1 MAHDHCHCRDYTRS
15 EVMRHAAAQAGK
27 GLPAIETGMP
37 TPAGT
42 GLSRRTFLSRSAG
55 LALAVYGAT
64 KIPLAAFEEGIAH
77 AATPP
82 KVLVSIFFDGG
93 IDALNVLAPVNDSTY
108 HTLRPT
114 IGLHLNDAQPPLSFT
129 EDSNLFWH
137 PSATSLRALH
147 GEDKVTV
154 FPAIGY
160 TSPNQS
166 HFTSRHY
173 YEIGEVQVGANTGWL
188 GRYVEQVGTDDNP
201 LQGISLSNEL
211 SPALATPPKPVAAVE
226 SVTDYD
232 LWSWN
237 VDEPVLSNMFTSFGN
252 LGTFA
257 SDSPAMIQ
265 ARRAIGQTE
274 QVRQQLAAFNGYTSP
289 VANLYPASTE
299 LSDQLSGLAAM
310 LGAGLP
316 VQVATMS
323 AVGGYDTHE
332 DEAGTLSSNLLR
344 TSNAVLAFQRDLEAR
359 GLDDRVLIEMWSEFG
374 RRPEENGGGTDHGAG
389 GLAFVVGKH
398 AGGTMIGGFPGLG
411 TLDPDDNLVHTSDF
425 RSMYCTLL
433 ESWLGVDAGPIIPGS
448 DTLGTYA
455 SLID

>member
-15 EVMRHAAAQAGK
+15 ELMRRVAAQAGQ

-37 TPAGT
+37 LPAGT
-42 GLSRRTFLSRSAG
+42 GLSRRTFLSRTAG

-64 KIPLAAFEEGIAH
+64 RIPLAALEEGIAH

-93 IDALNVLAPVNDSTY
+93 IDSLNVLAPINDSTY
-108 HTLRPT
+108 HDLRPS
-114 IGLHLNDAQPPLSFT
+114 IALPSGLGFS

-137 PSATSLRALH
+137 PSAASLRTLH
-147 GEDKVTV
+147 SEDKVSV

-173 YEIGEVQVGANTGWL
+173 YEIGEVQVGANSGWL
-188 GRYVEQVGTDDNP
+188 GRYIEQVGTDDNP
-201 LQGISLSNEL
+201 LQGVSLSNEL
-211 SPALATPPKPVAAVE
+211 SPALATPSKPVAAVE

-232 LWSWN
+232 LSSWW
-237 VDEPVLSNMFTSFGN
+237 VDEPVKSNMFGSFGN
-252 LGTFA
+252 LGTFS
-257 SDSPAMIQ
+257 SDSPAMTQ

-274 QVRQQLAAFNGYTSP
+274 QVREQLGAFSGYTSP
-289 VANLYPASTE
+289 VANLYPDNTG
-299 LSDQLSGLAAM
+299 LSDQLSGLAAI
-310 LGAGLP
+310 LAAGLP

-332 DEAGTLSSNLLR
+332 DEANTLSSNLQR
-344 TSNAVLAFQRDLEAR
+344 TCDAVFAFQRDLEAR
-359 GLDDRVLIEMWSEFG
+359 GLADRVLIEMWSEFG
-374 RRPEENGGGTDHGAG
+374 RRPEENGGGTDHGAA
-389 GLAFVVGKH
+389 GLAFVVGEH
-398 AGGTMIGGFPGLG
+398 AGGTMIGGFPGL
-411 TLDPDDNLVHTSDF
+411 TSLDQDDNLVHTSDF

-433 ESWLGVDAGPIIPGS
+433 EDWLGVDAGPIIPGADS
-448 DTLGTYA
+448 LARYST
-455 SLID
+455 LID

>member
-15 EVMRHAAAQAGK
+15 QLLHRAAAQAGK

-42 GLSRRTFLSRSAG
+42 GLSRRSFLSRSAG

-64 KIPLAAFEEGIAH
+64 RLPLSALEAGIAQ
-77 AATPP
+77 AATPQ

-93 IDALNVLAPVNDSTY
+93 IDSLNVLAPVNDSTY
-108 HTLRPT
+108 QNLRPT
-114 IGLHLNDAQPPLSFT
+114 IGLHLNDSPAPLSFS
-129 EDSNLFWH
+129 EDANLFWH
-137 PSATSLRALH
+137 PSAASLRTLH

-160 TSPNQS
+160 ASPNQS

-188 GRYVEQVGTDDNP
+188 GRYIEQVGADDNP

-211 SPALATPPKPVAAVE
+211 SPALATPSKPVAAVE
-226 SVTDYD
+226 AVTNYD
-232 LWSWN
+232 LWSYAGS
-237 VDEPVLSNMFTSFGN
+237 DPVEANMFTSFGN
-252 LGTFA
+252 LGGFP
-257 SDSPAMIQ
+257 SDSPAMTQ

-274 QVRQQLAAFNGYTSP
+274 QVREQLSGFGDFTSP
-289 VANLYPASTE
+289 VANLYPVNNG

-332 DEAGTLSSNLLR
+332 NEANTLSSNLKG
-344 TSNAVLAFQRDLEAR
+344 TCDTVLAFQRDLEAR

-398 AGGTMIGGFPGLG
+398 AGGTMIGGFPGL
-411 TLDPDDNLVHTSDF
+411 TSLDPQENLLHTSDF

-433 ESWLGVDAGPIIPGS
+433 ESWLGVDAGPIIPGADS
-448 DTLGTYA
+448 LTRYST
-455 SLID
+455 LID

>member
-15 EVMRHAAAQAGK
+15 ELIRRAAAQAGQ
-27 GLPAIETGMP
+27 GLPAIENGMP
-37 TPAGT
+37 LPAGT
-42 GLSRRTFLSRSAG
+42 GLSRRSFLSRSAG

-64 KIPLAAFEEGIAH
+64 RIPLAAFEAGIAH

-93 IDALNVLAPVNDSTY
+93 IDALNVLAPLNDSRY
-108 HTLRPT
+108 HDLRPT
-114 IGLHLNDAQPPLSFT
+114 LALPSGLGFS
-129 EDSNLFWH
+129 EDPDLFWH
-137 PSATSLRALH
+137 PSAASLRTLH
-147 GEDKVTV
+147 GEDKVSV

-188 GRYVEQVGTDDNP
+188 GRYIEEVGSDDNP
-201 LQGISLSNEL
+201 LQGISLGNEL
-211 SPALATPPKPVAAVE
+211 SPMLATPSRPVAAIE

-232 LWSWN
+232 LWSWAD
-237 VDEPVLSNMFTSFGN
+237 DEDAPVQANMFSSFGN
-252 LGTFA
+252 LGNLP
-257 SDSPAMIQ
+257 SDSPAMTQ

-274 QVRQQLAAFNGYTSP
+274 QVREQLGAFSDYTSP
-289 VANLYPASTE
+289 VANLYPKNTG

-310 LGAGLP
+310 LGVGLP

-332 DEAGTLSSNLLR
+332 DEANTLTSNLKR
-344 TSNAVLAFQRDLEAR
+344 TCDAVFAFQRDLEAR
-359 GLDDRVLIEMWSEFG
+359 GLADRVLIEMWSEFG
-374 RRPEENGGGTDHGAG
+374 RRPEENGGGTDHGAA
-389 GLAFVVGKH
+389 GLAFVVGQH
-398 AGGTMIGGFPGLG
+398 AGGTMIGGFPGLA
-411 TLDPDDNLVHTSDF
+411 TLDEDDNLLHTSDF

-433 ESWLGVDAGPIIPGS
+433 ENWLGVDAGPIIPGADS
-448 DTLGTYA
+448 LPRYPA
-455 SLID
+455 LID

>member
-15 EVMRHAAAQAGK
+15 EVMRRAAAQAGK

-37 TPAGT
+37 VPAGT

-55 LALAVYGAT
+55 FALAVYGAT
-64 KIPLAAFEEGIAH
+64 RLPLAAFEEGIAH

-93 IDALNVLAPVNDSTY
+93 IDSLNVLAPINDSAY
-108 HTLRPT
+108 HSLRPT
-114 IGLHLNDAQPPLSFT
+114 IGLQSGLSYS

-137 PSATSLRALH
+137 PSATGLRTLH

-160 TSPNQS
+160 ASPNQS

-188 GRYVEQVGTDDNP
+188 GRYIEQVGTDDNP
-201 LQGISLSNEL
+201 LQGVSLSNEL
-211 SPALATPPKPVAAVE
+211 SPALATPSKPVAAVA

-232 LWSWN
+232 LWSWAGGN
-237 VDEPVLSNMFTSFGN
+237 PVEDNMFASFGN
-252 LGTFA
+252 LGGFS
-257 SDSPAMIQ
+257 SDSPALTQ

-274 QVRQQLAAFNGYTSP
+274 QLREQLAGFSNFTSP
-289 VANLYPASTE
+289 VANLYPANTQ
-299 LSDQLSGLAAM
+299 LSNQLSGLAA
-310 LGAGLP
+310 LLAAGLP
-316 VQVATMS
+316 IQVATTS

-332 DEAGTLSSNLLR
+332 NEANTLSSNLLR
-344 TSNAVLAFQRDLEAR
+344 TCNAVLAFQRDLEAR

-374 RRPEENGGGTDHGAG
+374 RRPQENGGGTDHGAG

-398 AGGTMIGGFPGLG
+398 AGGTQIGGFPGLG
-411 TLDPDDNLVHTSDF
+411 TLDPQQNLLHTSDF
-425 RSMYCTLL
+425 RTMYSTLL
-433 ESWLGVDAGPIIPGS
+433 HDWLGVDPGPIIPGA
-448 DTLGTYA
+448 DTLGTYPA
-455 SLID
+455 LID

>member
-1 MAHDHCHCRDYTRS
+1 MAHDHCHCRDCTRS
-15 EVMRHAAAQAGK
+15 QLLHKAAAQAGK

-42 GLSRRTFLSRSAG
+42 GLSRRNFLSRSAG

-64 KIPLAAFEEGIAH
+64 KLPLSALEAGIAQ

-82 KVLVSIFFDGG
+82 RVLVSIFFDGG
-93 IDALNVLAPVNDSTY
+93 IDSLNVLPPLNDPTY
-108 HTLRPT
+108 QSLRPT
-114 IGLHLNDAQPPLSFT
+114 IGLHLSDNPAPLTFA

-137 PSATSLRALH
+137 PSAASLRALH

-160 TSPNQS
+160 ANPNQS

-188 GRYVEQVGTDDNP
+188 GRYIEEVGTDDNP
-201 LQGISLSNEL
+201 LQGVSLSNEL
-211 SPALATPPKPVAAVE
+211 SPALATPSKPVAAVQA
-226 SVTDYD
+226 VTDYD
-232 LWSWN
+232 LWSYAGS
-237 VDEPVLSNMFTSFGN
+237 DPVETNMFGSFGN
-252 LGTFA
+252 LGGFS
-257 SDSPAMIQ
+257 SDSPAMTQ
-265 ARRAIGQTE
+265 TRRAIGQTE
-274 QVRQQLAAFNGYTSP
+274 QLREQLDGFGNFTSP
-289 VANLYPASTE
+289 VAYPVNNG

-332 DEAGTLSSNLLR
+332 NEASTLSSHLKG
-344 TSNAVLAFQRDLEAR
+344 TCDTVLAFQRDLEAR

-398 AGGTMIGGFPGLG
+398 AGGTMIGGFPGLAS
-411 TLDPDDNLVHTSDF
+411 LDPQENLLHTSDF

-433 ESWLGVDAGPIIPGS
+433 ESWLGVDAGPIIPGADS
-448 DTLGTYA
+448 LPRYSA
-455 SLID
+455 LID

>member
-15 EVMRHAAAQAGK
+15 EVMRRAAAQAGQ
-27 GLPAIETGMP
+27 GLPQIETGMP
-37 TPAGT
+37 LPAGT
-42 GLSRRTFLSRSAG
+42 GLSRRNFLSRSAG

-64 KIPLAAFEEGIAH
+64 KLPLSAFEAGIAH

-93 IDALNVLAPVNDSTY
+93 IDSLNVLPPVNDATY
-108 HTLRPT
+108 QNLRPT
-114 IGLHLNDAQPPLSFT
+114 IGLHLNDAQPPLSFS
-129 EDSNLFWH
+129 EDSALFWH
-137 PSATSLRALH
+137 PSAASLRTLH
-147 GEDKVTV
+147 GEDKVSV
-154 FPAIGY
+154 LPAIGY
-160 TSPNQS
+160 TTANQS

-188 GRYVEQVGTDDNP
+188 GRYIEQVGADDNP

-211 SPALATPPKPVAAVE
+211 SPALATPSKPVAAVE

-232 LWSWN
+232 LWSYAGS
-237 VDEPVLSNMFTSFGN
+237 DPVEANMFSSFGS
-252 LGTFA
+252 LGGLS
-257 SDSPAMIQ
+257 SDSAAMTQ

-274 QVRQQLAAFNGYTSP
+274 QVREQLATFNGYTSP
-289 VANLYPASTE
+289 VGNLYPANTG

-310 LGAGLP
+310 LAAGLP

-332 DEAGTLSSNLLR
+332 DESATLTSNLKR
-344 TSNAVLAFQRDLEAR
+344 TCDAVFAFQRDLEAR
-359 GLDDRVLIEMWSEFG
+359 GLEDRVLIEMWSEFG
-374 RRPEENGGGTDHGAG
+374 RRPEENGGGTDHGAA

-398 AGGTMIGGFPGLG
+398 AGGTMVGGFPGLS
-411 TLDPDDNLVHTSDF
+411 TLDEDDNLVHTSDF

-433 ESWLGVDAGPIIPGS
+433 EDWLGVDAGPIIPGADS
-448 DTLGTYA
+448 MPRYST
-455 SLID
+455 LID

>member
-1 MAHDHCHCRDYTRS
+1 MAHDHCHCRDYSRS
-15 EVMRHAAAQAGK
+15 EVMRRAAAQAGN

-55 LALAVYGAT
+55 MALSVYGAT
-64 KIPLAAFEEGIAH
+64 KLPFAAFEEGIAH

-93 IDALNVLAPVNDSTY
+93 IDSLNVLAQINDSTY

-114 IGLHLNDAQPPLSFT
+114 IGLQNGLSFS
-129 EDSNLFWH
+129 EDSSLFWH
-137 PSATSLRALH
+137 PSAAGLRTLH
-147 GEDKVTV
+147 SEDKVTV

-160 TSPNQS
+160 ASPNQS

-173 YEIGEVQVGANTGWL
+173 YEIGEVQIGANTGWL
-188 GRYVEQVGTDDNP
+188 GRYIEQVGTDDNP

-211 SPALATPPKPVAAVE
+211 SPALATPSKPVAAVE

-232 LWSWN
+232 LWSWADSN
-237 VDEPVLSNMFTSFGN
+237 PVQTNMFTSFGN
-252 LGTFA
+252 LGGFP
-257 SDSPAMIQ
+257 SDSPAMTQ

-274 QVRQQLAAFNGYTSP
+274 QVREQLAGFNNFTSP
-289 VANLYPASTE
+289 VANLYPANTR
-299 LSDQLSGLAAM
+299 LSDQLAGLAAM
-310 LGAGLP
+310 LASGLP
-316 VQVATMS
+316 VQVATME

-332 DEAGTLSSNLLR
+332 NEANTLSSNLQR
-344 TSNAVLAFQRDLEAR
+344 TCDAVLAFQRDLEAR
-359 GLDDRVLIEMWSEFG
+359 GLDDRVLIDMWSEFG

-411 TLDPDDNLVHTSDF
+411 TLDPQENLLHTSDF
-425 RSMYCTLL
+425 RAMYCTLL
-433 ESWLGVDAGPIIPGS
+433 HDWLGVDPGPIIPGA

-455 SLID
+455 TLID

>member
-1 MAHDHCHCRDYTRS
+1 VAHDHCHCRDYTRS
-15 EVMRHAAAQAGK
+15 EVMRRAAAQAGK

-55 LALAVYGAT
+55 MALAVYGAT
-64 KIPLAAFEEGIAH
+64 KLPLSALEAGIAQ

-82 KVLVSIFFDGG
+82 QVLVSIFFDGG
-93 IDALNVLAPVNDSTY
+93 IDSLNVLAPVNDSTY
-108 HTLRPT
+108 HSLRPT
-114 IGLHLNDAQPPLSFT
+114 IGLQSGLSFS
-129 EDSNLFWH
+129 EDSGLFWH
-137 PSATSLRALH
+137 PSAASLRTLH

-160 TSPNQS
+160 ASPNQS

-188 GRYVEQVGTDDNP
+188 GRYIEQVGTDDNP

-211 SPALATPPKPVAAVE
+211 SPALATPSKPVAAIE
-226 SVTDYD
+226 SVTDSD
-232 LWSWN
+232 LWSWASS
-237 VDEPVLSNMFTSFGN
+237 DPVEANMFTSFGN
-252 LGTFA
+252 LGGFP
-257 SDSPAMIQ
+257 SDSPAMTQ

-274 QVRQQLAAFNGYTSP
+274 QVREQLAGFTNFTSP
-289 VANLYPASTE
+289 VANLYPDDTR
-299 LSDQLSGLAAM
+299 LSDQLAGLAAM
-310 LGAGLP
+310 LAAGLP

-332 DEAGTLSSNLLR
+332 DEAATLSSNLQR
-344 TSNAVLAFQRDLEAR
+344 TCDAVLAFQRDLEAR

-411 TLDPDDNLVHTSDF
+411 TLDAQDNLLHTSDF
-425 RSMYCTLL
+425 RTMYCTLL
-433 ESWLGVDAGPIIPGS
+433 HDWLGVDPGPIIPGA

-455 SLID
+455 TLID

>member
-1 MAHDHCHCRDYTRS
+1 MAHDHCHCRDYSRS
-15 EVMRHAAAQAGK
+15 ELMRQAAAQAGK

-37 TPAGT
+37 VPAGT

-64 KIPLAAFEEGIAH
+64 QLPLSAFETGIAN

-93 IDALNVLAPVNDSTY
+93 IDSLNVLAPINDSTY

-114 IGLHLNDAQPPLSFT
+114 IALQSGLGFS
-129 EDSNLFWH
+129 EDSSLFWN
-137 PSATSLRALH
+137 PSAAGLRTLH

-160 TSPNQS
+160 ASPNQS

-173 YEIGEVQVGANTGWL
+173 YEIGQVQVGANTGWL
-188 GRYVEQVGTDDNP
+188 GRYIEQVGTDDNP
-201 LQGISLSNEL
+201 LQGVSLSNEL
-211 SPALATPPKPVAAVE
+211 SPSLATPSKPVAAVE

-232 LWSWN
+232 LWSWA
-237 VDEPVLSNMFTSFGN
+237 DSEPVAANMFDSFGN
-252 LGTFA
+252 LGGLS
-257 SDSPAMIQ
+257 SDSPAMTQ

-274 QVRQQLAAFNGYTSP
+274 QLRAQLSGFSGFTSP
-289 VANLYPASTE
+289 VANLYPDNTE

-310 LGAGLP
+310 LAAGLP

-332 DEAGTLSSNLLR
+332 DEANTLSGNLQR
-344 TSNAVLAFQRDLEAR
+344 TCDAVLAFQRDLEAR
-359 GLDDRVLIEMWSEFG
+359 GLDDRVLVEMWSEFG

-411 TLDPDDNLVHTSDF
+411 TLDPQDNLLHTSDF

-433 ESWLGVDAGPIIPGS
+433 ESWLGVDAGPIIPGADS
-448 DTLGTYA
+448 LPRYA
-455 SLID
+455 TLID

>member
-1 MAHDHCHCRDYTRS
+1 MGHDHCHCRDYTRS
-15 EVMRHAAAQAGK
+15 ELMRRAAAQAGQ

-37 TPAGT
+37 LPAGT
-42 GLSRRTFLSRSAG
+42 GLSRRSFLSRTAG

-64 KIPLAAFEEGIAH
+64 RLPLAAFEEGIAH

-108 HTLRPT
+108 QTLRPT
-114 IGLHLNDAQPPLSFT
+114 IGLHLNDAAPPLSFS
-129 EDSNLFWH
+129 EDSSLFWH
-137 PSATSLRALH
+137 PSAASLRTLH

-188 GRYVEQVGTDDNP
+188 GRYIEQVGADDNP

-211 SPALATPPKPVAAVE
+211 SPALATPSKPVAAVE

-232 LWSWN
+232 LWTRAVW
-237 VDEPVLSNMFTSFGN
+237 EPVESNMFTSFGN

-257 SDSPAMIQ
+257 SDSPAMTQ

-274 QVRQQLAAFNGYTSP
+274 QVREQLATFNGYTSP
-289 VANLYPASTE
+289 VANLYPADTE

-310 LGAGLP
+310 LASGLP

-332 DEAGTLSSNLLR
+332 DEANTLSSNLQR
-344 TSNAVLAFQRDLEAR
+344 TCDAVLAFQRDLEAR
-359 GLDDRVLIEMWSEFG
+359 GLDDRVLVEMWSEFG
-374 RRPEENGGGTDHGAG
+374 RRPEENGGGTDHGAA

-398 AGGTMIGGFPGLG
+398 AGGTMIGGFPGLA
-411 TLDPDDNLVHTSDF
+411 TLDEDDNLLHTSDF

-433 ESWLGVDAGPIIPGS
+433 ENWLGVDAGPIIPGA
-448 DTLGTYA
+448 D
-455 SLID
+455 SLPRYSALVD

>member
-1 MAHDHCHCRDYTRS
+1 MAHDHCHCKDYSRS
-15 EVMRHAAAQAGK
+15 ELMRQAAAQAGK

-37 TPAGT
+37 VPAGT

-64 KIPLAAFEEGIAH
+64 RLPLSAFETGIAH
-77 AATPP
+77 ADTPP

-93 IDALNVLAPVNDSTY
+93 IDSLNVLAPINDSTY
-108 HTLRPT
+108 QTLRPT
-114 IGLHLNDAQPPLSFT
+114 IALQSGLGFS
-129 EDSNLFWH
+129 EDSSLFWN
-137 PSATSLRALH
+137 SAAASLRTLH

-188 GRYVEQVGTDDNP
+188 GRYIEQVGTDDNP
-201 LQGISLSNEL
+201 LQGVSLSNEL
-211 SPALATPPKPVAAVE
+211 SPSLATPSKPVAAVE

-232 LWSWN
+232 LWSWAGS
-237 VDEPVLSNMFTSFGN
+237 EPVQANMFDSFGN
-252 LGTFA
+252 LGGLP
-257 SDSPAMIQ
+257 SDSPAMTQ

-274 QVRQQLAAFNGYTSP
+274 QLREQLAGFSGFTSP
-289 VANLYPASTE
+289 VANLYPDNTE
-299 LSDQLSGLAAM
+299 LSDQLAGLAAM
-310 LGAGLP
+310 LGTGLP

-323 AVGGYDTHE
+323 AEGGYDTHE
-332 DEAGTLSSNLLR
+332 DEANTLTSNLQR
-344 TSNAVLAFQRDLEAR
+344 TCDAVLAFQRDLEAR

-389 GLAFVVGKH
+389 GLAFLVGKH
-398 AGGTMIGGFPGLG
+398 AGGTMIGGFPGLS
-411 TLDPDDNLVHTSDF
+411 TLDPQDNLLHTSDF

-433 ESWLGVDAGPIIPGS
+433 ESWLGVDAGPIIPGADS
-448 DTLGTYA
+448 LPRYST
-455 SLID
+455 LID

>member
-15 EVMRHAAAQAGK
+15 EVMRRAAAQAGK
-27 GLPAIETGMP
+27 GLPAIESGMP

-42 GLSRRTFLSRSAG
+42 GLSRRTFLSRSTG
-55 LALAVYGAT
+55 MALAVYGAT
-64 KIPLAAFEEGIAH
+64 RLPLSAFEAGIAQ
-77 AATPP
+77 ASTPP

-93 IDALNVLAPVNDSTY
+93 IDSLNVMAPVNDSTY
-108 HTLRPT
+108 QSLRPT
-114 IGLHLNDAQPPLSFT
+114 IGLHLSDSPAPLTYS
-129 EDSNLFWH
+129 EDSSLFWH
-137 PSATSLRALH
+137 PSAASLRTLH

-160 TSPNQS
+160 ASPNQS

-188 GRYVEQVGTDDNP
+188 GRYIEQVGTDDNP

-211 SPALATPPKPVAAVE
+211 SPALATPSKPVAAIE
-226 SVTDYD
+226 SVTDSD
-232 LWSWN
+232 LWSWA
-237 VDEPVLSNMFTSFGN
+237 DSDPMQTNMFGSFGN
-252 LGTFA
+252 LGTFP
-257 SDSPAMIQ
+257 SDSTAMTQ

-274 QVRQQLAAFNGYTSP
+274 QVREQLAGFSSFTSP
-289 VANLYPASTE
+289 VANLYPTNTQ
-299 LSDQLSGLAAM
+299 LSGQLSGLAAM

-332 DEAGTLSSNLLR
+332 NEASTLTSNLKR
-344 TSNAVLAFQRDLEAR
+344 TCDAVLAFQRDLEAR

-411 TLDPDDNLVHTSDF
+411 TLDPQENLLHTSDY
-425 RSMYCTLL
+425 RTMYCTLL
-433 ESWLGVDAGPIIPGS
+433 HDWLGVDPGPIIPGA

-455 SLID
+455 TLID

>member
-15 EVMRHAAAQAGK
+15 EVMRRAAAQARRGRP
-27 GLPAIETGMP
+27 GRETGCP
-37 TPAGT
+37 PPAAP

-55 LALAVYGAT
+55 MALAVYGAT
-64 KIPLAAFEEGIAH
+64 KIPLSAFEEGIAQ

-93 IDALNVLAPVNDSTY
+93 IDSLNVLAPVNDSTY
-108 HTLRPT
+108 QNLRPT
-114 IGLHLNDAQPPLSFT
+114 IGLHLNDAAPPLSFS
-129 EDSNLFWH
+129 EDSGLFWH
-137 PSATSLRALH
+137 PSAASLRTLH

-160 TSPNQS
+160 ASPNQS

-188 GRYVEQVGTDDNP
+188 GRYIEQVGTDDNP
-201 LQGISLSNEL
+201 LQGVSLSNEL
-211 SPALATPPKPVAAVE
+211 SPALATPSRPVAAVE

-232 LWSWN
+232 LWSYAGS
-237 VDEPVLSNMFTSFGN
+237 DPVEANMFSSFGN
-252 LGTFA
+252 LGA
-257 SDSPAMIQ
+257 LSSDSPAMTQ

-274 QVRQQLAAFNGYTSP
+274 QVREQLGGFNGFTSP
-289 VANLYPASTE
+289 VANLYPTNTE
-299 LSDQLSGLAAM
+299 LSDQLAGLAAM

-332 DEAGTLSSNLLR
+332 NESNTLSDNLLR
-344 TSNAVLAFQRDLEAR
+344 TCNAVLAFQRDLEAR

-374 RRPEENGGGTDHGAG
+374 RRPQENGGGTDHGAG

-398 AGGTMIGGFPGLG
+398 AGGTMIGGFPGLT
-411 TLDPDDNLVHTSDF
+411 TLDSQQNLVHTSDF

-433 ESWLGVDAGPIIPGS
+433 ESWLGVDAGPIIPG
-448 DTLGTYA
+448 A
-455 SLID
+455 SSLPRYSALID

>member
-1 MAHDHCHCRDYTRS
+1 VAHDHCHCRDYTRS
-15 EVMRHAAAQAGK
+15 QLLHRAAAQAGK

-42 GLSRRTFLSRSAG
+42 GLSRRSFLSRSAG

-64 KIPLAAFEEGIAH
+64 KLPFSAFEAGIAQ
-77 AATPP
+77 ADTPS

-93 IDALNVLAPVNDSTY
+93 IDSLNVLAPVNDATY
-108 HTLRPT
+108 HSLRPT
-114 IGLHLNDAQPPLSFT
+114 IGLHVNDDPAPLSFS
-129 EDSNLFWH
+129 EDANLFWH
-137 PSATSLRALH
+137 PSAASLRTLH

-160 TSPNQS
+160 SSPNQS

-201 LQGISLSNEL
+201 LQGVSLSNEL
-211 SPALATPPKPVAAVE
+211 SPALATPSKPVAAVA

-232 LWSWN
+232 LWSYAGG
-237 VDEPVLSNMFTSFGN
+237 DPVEANMFTSFGN
-252 LGTFA
+252 LGGFP
-257 SDSPAMIQ
+257 SDSPALMQ

-274 QVRQQLAAFNGYTSP
+274 QLREQLGGFSDFTSP
-289 VANLYPASTE
+289 VAGLYPANTG
-299 LSDQLSGLAAM
+299 LSDQLAGLAAM

-316 VQVATMS
+316 IQVATMS

-332 DEAGTLSSNLLR
+332 NEGGTLTSNLRR
-344 TSNAVLAFQRDLEAR
+344 TTDAVFAFQRDLEAR

-374 RRPEENGGGTDHGAG
+374 RRPQENGGGTDHGAA

-398 AGGTMIGGFPGLG
+398 AGGTMIGGFPGLSS
-411 TLDPDDNLVHTSDF
+411 LDPQQNLLHTSDF

-433 ESWLGVDAGPIIPGS
+433 ESWLGVDAGPIIPGAGS
-448 DTLGTYA
+448 LPRYST
-455 SLID
+455 LID

>member
-15 EVMRHAAAQAGK
+15 EVMRRAAAQAGK

-55 LALAVYGAT
+55 MALAVYGAT
-64 KIPLAAFEEGIAH
+64 RLPLSVLEEGIAQ

-82 KVLVSIFFDGG
+82 KILVSIFFDGG
-93 IDALNVLAPVNDSTY
+93 IDSLNVLAPVNDSTY
-108 HTLRPT
+108 QNLRPT
-114 IGLHLNDAQPPLSFT
+114 IGLHLDDSRPPLSFS
-129 EDSNLFWH
+129 EDSGLFWH
-137 PSATSLRALH
+137 PSAASLRTLH
-147 GEDKVTV
+147 GEDKVTA

-188 GRYVEQVGTDDNP
+188 GRYIEQVGTDDNP
-201 LQGISLSNEL
+201 LQGVSLSNEL
-211 SPALATPPKPVAAVE
+211 SPALATPSKPVAAVE
-226 SVTDYD
+226 SVTNYD
-232 LWSWN
+232 LPSHAGS
-237 VDEPVLSNMFTSFGN
+237 EPVEGNMFTSFGN
-252 LGTFA
+252 LGGFA
-257 SDSPAMIQ
+257 SDSPALTQ

-274 QVRQQLAAFNGYTSP
+274 QLREQLSGFSSFTSP
-289 VANLYPASTE
+289 VANLYPPNTD
-299 LSDQLSGLAAM
+299 LSDQLSGLAAI
-310 LGAGLP
+310 LAAGLP
-316 VQVATMS
+316 VQVATTS

-332 DEAGTLSSNLLR
+332 DEAQTLSDNLQR
-344 TSNAVLAFQRDLEAR
+344 TCDAVLAFQRDLEAR

-398 AGGTMIGGFPGLG
+398 AGGTMIGGFPGL
-411 TLDPDDNLVHTSDF
+411 TSLDSNDNLLHTSDF

-433 ESWLGVDAGPIIPGS
+433 ESWLGVDAGPIIPGAGS
-448 DTLGTYA
+448 LPRYA
-455 SLID
+455 TLID

>member
-15 EVMRHAAAQAGK
+15 ELMRRAAAQAGQ
-27 GLPAIETGMP
+27 GLPSIENGMP
-37 TPAGT
+37 LPAGT
-42 GLSRRTFLSRSAG
+42 GLSRRSFLSRSAG

-93 IDALNVLAPVNDSTY
+93 IDSLNVLAPVGDATY
-108 HTLRPT
+108 QNLRPT
-114 IGLHLNDAQPPLSFT
+114 IGLHLNDASPPLSFS
-129 EDSNLFWH
+129 EDADLFWH
-137 PSATSLRALH
+137 PSAASLRALH
-147 GEDKVTV
+147 AEDKVTV

-173 YEIGEVQVGANTGWL
+173 YEIGELQVGANTGWL
-188 GRYVEQVGTDDNP
+188 GRYIEQVGTDDNP

-211 SPALATPPKPVAAVE
+211 SPALATPSKPVAAVE

-232 LWSWN
+232 LSSWY
-237 VDEPVLSNMFTSFGN
+237 VDDPVTPNMFGSFGN
-252 LGTFA
+252 LGTFS
-257 SDSPAMIQ
+257 SDSKAMTQ

-274 QVRQQLAAFNGYTSP
+274 QVREQLASFNGYTSP
-289 VANLYPASTE
+289 VADLYPARTE

-310 LGAGLP
+310 LASGLP

-332 DEAGTLSSNLLR
+332 DEAGTLSDNLQR
-344 TSNAVLAFQRDLEAR
+344 TCDAVFAFQRDLEAR
-359 GLDDRVLIEMWSEFG
+359 GLEDRVLVEMWSEFG
-374 RRPEENGGGTDHGAG
+374 RRPEENGGGTDHGAA
-389 GLAFVVGKH
+389 GLAFVVGTH
-398 AGGTMIGGFPGLG
+398 AGGTMIGGFPGLSS
-411 TLDPDDNLVHTSDF
+411 LDEDDNLLHTSDF

-433 ESWLGVDAGPIIPGS
+433 EDWLGVDAGPIIPGADS
-448 DTLGTYA
+448 LARYSTLV
-455 SLID
+455 D

>member
-15 EVMRHAAAQAGK
+15 ELMRRAAAQAGQ
-27 GLPAIETGMP
+27 GLPAIENGMP
-37 TPAGT
+37 LPAGT
-42 GLSRRTFLSRSAG
+42 GLSRRSFLSRSAG

-64 KIPLAAFEEGIAH
+64 RLPLAAFEAGIAH
-77 AATPP
+77 AATSP

-93 IDALNVLAPVNDSTY
+93 IDALNVLAPINDSTY
-108 HTLRPT
+108 QDLRPT
-114 IGLHLNDAQPPLSFT
+114 LALQSGLGFSESSD
-129 EDSNLFWH
+129 LFWH
-137 PSATSLRALH
+137 PSAASLRTLH
-147 GEDKVTV
+147 GEDKVSV

-188 GRYVEQVGTDDNP
+188 GRYIEQVGTDDNP

-211 SPALATPPKPVAAVE
+211 SPALATPSKPVAAVE

-232 LWSWN
+232 LWSWAD
-237 VDEPVLSNMFTSFGN
+237 DEPVQANMFASFAN
-252 LGTFA
+252 LGSLS
-257 SDSPAMIQ
+257 SDSPAMTQ

-274 QVRQQLAAFNGYTSP
+274 QVREQLGAFSDYTSP
-289 VANLYPASTE
+289 VANLYPKSTG
-299 LSDQLSGLAAM
+299 LSEQLSGLAAM

-332 DEAGTLSSNLLR
+332 DEADTLSSNLKR
-344 TSNAVLAFQRDLEAR
+344 TCDAVFAFQRDLEAR
-359 GLDDRVLIEMWSEFG
+359 GLADRVLIEMWSEFG
-374 RRPEENGGGTDHGAG
+374 RRPEENGGGTDHGAA

-398 AGGTMIGGFPGLG
+398 AGGTMIGGFPGL
-411 TLDPDDNLVHTSDF
+411 TSLDEDDNLVHTADF
-425 RSMYCTLL
+425 RTMYCTLL
-433 ESWLGVDAGPIIPGS
+433 HDWLGVDPGPIIPGA
-448 DTLGTYA
+448 DQLGTYA
-455 SLID
+455 TLID

>member
-1 MAHDHCHCRDYTRS
+1 MAHDHCHCKDYSRS
-15 EVMRHAAAQAGK
+15 ELMRQAAAQAGK

-37 TPAGT
+37 VPAGT

-64 KIPLAAFEEGIAH
+64 RLPLSAFETGIAH
-77 AATPP
+77 ADTPP

-93 IDALNVLAPVNDSTY
+93 IDSLNVLAPINDSTY
-108 HTLRPT
+108 QSLRPT
-114 IGLHLNDAQPPLSFT
+114 IALQSGLGFS
-129 EDSNLFWH
+129 EDSSLFWH
-137 PSATSLRALH
+137 PSASGLRTLH

-188 GRYVEQVGTDDNP
+188 GRYIEQVGTDDNP
-201 LQGISLSNEL
+201 LQGVSLSTEL
-211 SPALATPPKPVAAVE
+211 SPSLATPSKPVAAVE

-232 LWSWN
+232 LWSWA
-237 VDEPVLSNMFTSFGN
+237 DSDPVETTMFTSFGN
-252 LGTFA
+252 LGGLS
-257 SDSPAMIQ
+257 SDSPAMTQ

-274 QVRQQLAAFNGYTSP
+274 QLREQLSGFSGFTSP
-289 VANLYPASTE
+289 VANLYPANTE

-316 VQVATMS
+316 VQVATTS

-332 DEAGTLSSNLLR
+332 NEADTLAANLQR
-344 TSNAVLAFQRDLEAR
+344 TCDAVLAFQRDLEAR
-359 GLDDRVLIEMWSEFG
+359 GLDDRVLVEMWSEFG

-411 TLDPDDNLVHTSDF
+411 TLDPEDNLLHTSDF

-433 ESWLGVDAGPIIPGS
+433 ESWLGVDAGPIIPGADS
-448 DTLGTYA
+448 LTRYSTL
-455 SLID
+455 IV